1 MKNIELDLSQVYSI
15 YSNSQ
20 KCQIKFYPIAH
31 QKLRHFCFGLSHLDR
46 QIYKENLN
54 EDSFWQDF
62 LSTFKRYRFE
72 LCSTPIPFNS
82 PEIIDKINLENLQQH
97 LKRIKLIYSEQIYN
111 LTQEVFDKFDALIQ
125 CSDNPLLDYVE
136 KNLSYQKQP
145 YLINKP
151 VLLQRS
157 KQVNL
162 VKKYLSSNL
171 ELLTPSKLRDCQ
183 CYDQLIVIGCTRWFP
198 EYIFTAPRAREID
211 IIHYDWFKDKWKSQ
225 PVFVCLQNIEEQ
237 NQPVPDS
244 DTINPRRKIILPPNR
259 LEPEE
264 VLPPKIDLNQLAKLY
279 RSSSEKSE
287 EIEAYLFSLE
297 GDNAVFLDKDS
308 KAFIIDLAEEDESL
322 VARKPV
328 NEIEPD
334 MFILL
339 RTKGGGDYIK
349 ETADKILHQSGENY
363 HTLRKLQQEWK
374 LSLKN
379 MIKRTNF
386 YSVCLRLGKEGCKLA
401 GSEINIRNCLS
412 ANYIKPNNE
421 NDFRIIL
428 RVIGLGD
435 RFDEFYKAATLI
447 SKAHKKAGH
456 HLGKLIRD
464 NIENYDLTQL
474 EQQGIMEFTLNEED
488 SGRLTAF
495 RVLDLSKDTICVPFY
510 QHGKPFEI

>member
-1 MKNIELDLSQVYSI
+1 MNNIELDLSQVDSI
-15 YSNSQ
+15 YDNSQ
-20 KCQIKFYPIAH
+20 KCKINFYPVPH
-31 QKLRHFCFGLSHLDR
+31 QQLRHFCFGLSHLDK
-46 QIYKENLN
+46 QIYRENLN
-54 EDSFWQDF
+54 DDSFWQDF
-62 LSTFKRYRFE
+62 LLTFKRYRFE

-82 PEIIDKINLENLQQH
+82 PEIIDKINLEHLQQQ
-97 LKRIKLIYSEQIYN
+97 LKRIKLIYSEKIFN
-111 LTQEVFDKFDALIQ
+111 LTQEVLNQFYALIQ
-125 CSDNPLLDYVE
+125 CSDNPLLDYFYQH
-136 KNLSYQKQP
+136 LSSHKLF
-145 YLINKP
+145 YLINTS

-162 VKKYLSSNL
+162 VTKYLSSQL
-171 ELLTPSKLRDCQ
+171 ELLTPTKLRDCQ

-211 IIHYDWFKDKWKSQ
+211 IIHYNWFEDKWKPQS
-225 PVFVCLQNIEEQ
+225 VFVCSSNIEQE
-237 NQPVPDS
+237 NDIVS
-244 DTINPRRKIILPPNR
+244 DNSRKKPEPEKLPSNK
-259 LEPEE
+259 LAPEE
-264 VLPPKIDLNQLAKLY
+264 VLPPKINLNQLAKQY
-279 RSSSEKSE
+279 SSSSEKSE
-287 EIEAYLFSLE
+287 IIEAYLFSLE

-328 NEIEPD
+328 TEIEQD

-349 ETADKILHQSGENY
+349 DTADKILHQSGENY

-379 MIKRTNF
+379 MIKRTNL
-386 YSVCLRLGKEGCKLA
+386 YSVCVRLGKEGCKLA

-435 RFDEFYKAATLI
+435 RFDEFYNAATLI

-456 HLGKLIRD
+456 HLGKLMRD
-464 NIENYDLTQL
+464 NIKNYDLTQL
-474 EQQGIMEFTLNEED
+474 EQYGIMELTLDEED
-488 SGRLTAF
+488 SGSLTAF
-495 RVLDLSKDTICVPFY
+495 RVLDISKDTISVPFS
-510 QHGKPFEI
+510 QHSKPFEI

>member
-1 MKNIELDLSQVYSI
+1 MNNIELDLSQVDSI
-15 YSNSQ
+15 YDNSQ

-31 QKLRHFCFGLSHLDR
+31 QKLKHFCFGLSHLDR
-46 QIYKENLN
+46 QIYRENLN
-54 EDSFWQDF
+54 DDSFWQDF
-62 LSTFKRYRFE
+62 LLTFKRYRFE

-82 PEIIDKINLENLQQH
+82 PEIIDKINLEHLQKQ
-97 LKRIKLIYSEQIYN
+97 LKRIKLIYSEEIYH
-111 LTQEVFDKFDALIQ
+111 LTQEVFDQFYALIQ
-125 CSDNPLLDYVE
+125 SSDNPLLDYVDQH
-136 KNLSYQKQP
+136 LSLSSHKRL
-145 YLINKP
+145 YLP
-151 VLLQRS
+151 VLLRRS

-162 VKKYLSSNL
+162 VKKYLSSKL

-225 PVFVCLQNIEEQ
+225 PVFVCSSNIEQE
-237 NQPVPDS
+237 NDLVPDNS
-244 DTINPRRKIILPPNR
+244 RKKPEPEKLPSNQ
-259 LEPEE
+259 LAPEE
-264 VLPPKIDLNQLAKLY
+264 VLPPKIDLNQLAKQY
-279 RSSSEKSE
+279 SSSSERSD
-287 EIEAYLFSLE
+287 EIEAYLFSLD

-328 NEIEPD
+328 NEIEQD

-349 ETADKILHQSGENY
+349 DTANKILHQSGEDY

-379 MIKRTNF
+379 MIKRTNLH
-386 YSVCLRLGKEGCKLA
+386 SVCVRLGKEGCKLA
-401 GSEINIRNCLS
+401 ESEINIRNCLS

-421 NDFRIIL
+421 NDFKMIL

-435 RFDEFYKAATLI
+435 RFDELYNAATLI

-474 EQQGIMEFTLNEED
+474 EQHGIMEFTLDEED
-488 SGRLTAF
+488 SGSLTAF
-495 RVLDLSKDTICVPFY
+495 RVLDISKDTIFVPFY
-510 QHGKPFEI
+510 QHSKPFEI